1 MPIRGKRQGI
11 ETRIAGVLA
20 ASIVLLA
27 AYRSPAPQ
35 PPMSVYV
42 MDEFA
47 RVRPRDA
54 PGSKR
59 VAVVSA
65 ARNEYAPFQIIVRAG
80 TGGLKRV
87 NAVAGPLVPKRG
99 PIIAA
104 DRIAL
109 YREHYIEVTKLS
121 PKSRGKPGWYP
132 DALIPFLDPS
142 TGKPPV
148 RARFAPAR
156 VTTCEQF
163 RIARVSG
170 TKFRGVRYPS
180 L

>member
-1 MPIRGKRQGI
+1 MLRGGLDCGLWGEDVPFRGKRQGI
-11 ETRIAGVLA
+11 ETRIAGVLG

-27 AYRSPAPQ
+27 AYRSPAPE

-42 MDEFA
+42 MGEFA
-47 RVRPRDA
+47 RVRPKDA
-54 PGSKR
+54 PGSRR

-87 NAVAGPLVPKRG
+87 NAVAGPLVSKRG

-104 DRIAL
+104 ERIAL

-121 PKSRGKPGWYP
+121 PKSRGKVGWYP

-142 TGKPPV
+142 TGKPPI
-148 RARFAPAR
+148 RARFAAAP
-156 VTTCEQF
+156 F
-163 RIARVSG
+163 DIAPDSN
-170 TKFRGVRYPS
+170 
-180 L
+180 

>member
-11 ETRIAGVLA
+11 ETRIAAVLA

-27 AYRSPAPQ
+27 AYRSLAPQ

-65 ARNEYAPFQIIVRAG
+65 ARNEYAPFQIVVRAG

-87 NAVAGPLVPKRG
+87 NAAAGPLMPKRG
-99 PIIAA
+99 KASRVSPCSSAGGRINWMARDGAMVKAFTAEIIVEAA
-104 DRIAL
+104 I
-109 YREHYIEVTKLS
+109 
-121 PKSRGKPGWYP
+121 
-132 DALIPFLDPS
+132 
-142 TGKPPV
+142 V
-148 RARFAPAR
+148 RANCR
-156 VTTCEQF
+156 
-163 RIARVSG
+163 
-170 TKFRGVRYPS
+170 
-180 L
+180 

>member
-27 AYRSPAPQ
+27 AYRSLAPQ

-54 PGSKR
+54 PGSSR

-65 ARNEYAPFQIIVRAG
+65 ARNEYAPFQIVVRAG

-87 NAVAGPLVPKRG
+87 NAVAGPLMPKRG
-99 PIIAA
+99 KAIPAA
-104 DRIAL
+104 RITL
-109 YREHYIEVTKLS
+109 FGS
-121 PKSRGKPGWYP
+121 
-132 DALIPFLDPS
+132 
-142 TGKPPV
+142 
-148 RARFAPAR
+148 
-156 VTTCEQF
+156 
-163 RIARVSG
+163 
-170 TKFRGVRYPS
+170 
-180 L
+180 